1 MPSKLGLCIRVISLS
16 VLLTAWTGAAS
27 AQEVTARLQGT
38 VTDQTGA
45 VIPEATLAAYNT
57 STGVVTRVTS
67 DAAGQYIF
75 PSLVAGNYQVT
86 VEKVE
91 LTEAQSTGNP
101 MLKWTL
107 RVIAPKFVNRLM
119 WRNSVITHN
128 TLKYVKT
135 DLHLCGR
142 DLEKLSELPKHL
154 KKLLDVKLE
163 VTKKTK
169 GDNENIFFNRRI
181 ENDRAP
187 GKFRQEA
194 DDALVPF

>member
-1 MPSKLGLCIRVISLS
+1 MSKRAVDLS
-16 VLLTAWTGAAS
+16 QFDNDFRAE
-27 AQEVTARLQGT
+27 Q
-38 VTDQTGA
+38 
-45 VIPEATLAAYNT
+45 PEERGDYE
-57 STGVVTRVTS
+57 SVPDGK
-67 DAAGQYIF
+67 
-75 PSLVAGNYQVT
+75 YQVA

-107 RVIAPKFVNRLM
+107 RVIAPKFINRLI

-135 DLHLCGR
+135 DLHLCGL
-142 DLEKLSELPKHL
+142 DLDRISELPKHL

-169 GDNENIFFNRRI
+169 GDNENIFFNRPIDTNR
-181 ENDRAP
+181 EP
-187 GKFRQEA
+187 GKFRQDA
-194 DDALVPF
+194 GDALVPF

>member
-1 MPSKLGLCIRVISLS
+1 
-16 VLLTAWTGAAS
+16 
-27 AQEVTARLQGT
+27 
-38 VTDQTGA
+38 
-45 VIPEATLAAYNT
+45 
-57 STGVVTRVTS
+57 
-67 DAAGQYIF
+67 
-75 PSLVAGNYQVT
+75 
-86 VEKVE
+86 

-135 DLHLCGR
+135 DLHTCGL

-194 DDALVPF
+194 GDALVPF

>member
-1 MPSKLGLCIRVISLS
+1 MNKRAVDLS
-16 VLLTAWTGAAS
+16 QFDDDYRS
-27 AQEVTARLQGT
+27 EQ
-38 VTDQTGA
+38 
-45 VIPEATLAAYNT
+45 PEDRGDFE
-57 STGVVTRVTS
+57 SVPDGK
-67 DAAGQYIF
+67 
-75 PSLVAGNYQVT
+75 YQVA

-107 RVIAPKFVNRLM
+107 RVIAPKFVNRLI

-135 DLHLCGR
+135 DLHLCGL
-142 DLEKLSELPKHL
+142 DLDKISDLPKNL

-169 GDNENIFFNRRI
+169 GENENIFCNRRI
-181 ENDRAP
+181 ETDRTP

-194 DDALVPF
+194 GEALVPF

>member
-1 MPSKLGLCIRVISLS
+1 MSKHAIDLTQFDEDYRSEQPEDRGDFES
-16 VLLTAWTGAAS
+16 VPDGK
-27 AQEVTARLQGT
+27 
-38 VTDQTGA
+38 
-45 VIPEATLAAYNT
+45 
-57 STGVVTRVTS
+57 
-67 DAAGQYIF
+67 
-75 PSLVAGNYQVT
+75 YQVA

-135 DLHLCGR
+135 DLHLCGL
-142 DLEKLSELPKHL
+142 DLEKLSDLPKQL

-169 GDNENIFFNRRI
+169 GENENIFFNRRI
-181 ENDRAP
+181 ETGRTAGN
-187 GKFRQEA
+187 FRQEA
-194 DDALVPF
+194 GDALVPF